1 MKRIR
6 RDEAMT
12 IQLTAAERELVLQ
25 HTFVD
30 GELRTR
36 IENADEAGA
45 GKLTIHLTPDE
56 LNELLEWI
64 AFAANHAEKRSLES
78 RLDALYEKLKRVEDA
93 LDVYE

>member
-1 MKRIR
+1 
-6 RDEAMT
+6 MT
-12 IQLTAAERELVLQ
+12 IVLTAAERDLTLDD
-25 HTFVD
+25 TFVD

-36 IENADEAGA
+36 IENSAEASR
-45 GKLTIHLTPDE
+45 GKVSLPLTPDE

-64 AFAANHAEKRSLES
+64 AFAANHTEERQLES